1 MVLKKGA
8 RCFTH
13 LLIKSESKVLNAR
26 EGAMPQK
33 VGKRIFKK
41 QPKKAIAYAK
51 KTGKKIKKL
60 RY

>member
-1 MVLKKGA
+1 
-8 RCFTH
+8 
-13 LLIKSESKVLNAR
+13 
-26 EGAMPQK
+26 MPKK

-41 QPKKAIAYAK
+41 QSKAEAYSK

>member
-1 MVLKKGA
+1 
-8 RCFTH
+8 
-13 LLIKSESKVLNAR
+13 
-26 EGAMPQK
+26 MPQK

-41 QPKKAIAYAK
+41 QPKKAMAYAK